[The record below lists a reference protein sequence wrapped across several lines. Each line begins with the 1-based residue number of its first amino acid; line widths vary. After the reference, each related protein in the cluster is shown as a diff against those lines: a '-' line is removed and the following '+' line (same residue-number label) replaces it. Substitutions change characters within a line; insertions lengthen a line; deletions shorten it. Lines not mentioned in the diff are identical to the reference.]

1 MELLKLKDVCSVNS
15 GISPPKDKKIFENG
29 TVPFYKTLDVGRIKT
44 GNISDS
50 ELKVSQEFA
59 DSKRVFEPGTI
70 LFPKSGASTLLNHRV
85 MIQKKGLVA
94 STLAAIVPI
103 KDLCLS
109 KYLFYYLLTIDTK
122 DFIPESFYPGM
133 KISEISEIPIP
144 VSSLQEQE
152 KIVERLDK
160 VFENIDKS
168 QEQILNLK
176 FLYSQMKDSFINKK
190 LSNEKTQVLSR
201 FSDIQYGY
209 TPDKNSKE
217 KIEVPILRITDMQN
231 NKVDWENVPNVKVS
245 QETFDKFYLKKGDIL
260 FARTGGT
267 LGKSYLFNEDKKA
280 IFASYL
286 IRVTN
291 TKSDFYAKFLKY
303 FFESTEYWKQVNQ
316 GTIGA
321 AQPFFNGKKLGNLK
335 IPYSNK
341 DEQKLIIKKLDKLTD
356 LIEKLNDLNMLKK
369 NKYSNFQKSILNKE
383 FSYE

>member
-1 MELLKLKDVCSVNS
+1 VKLEQLTSVLDFQGGS
-15 GISPPKDKKIFENG
+15 QPPKKDFESQPSKSNIRFLQIRDFKTDEKIVYIPISKKNRLCKKDDILIARYGASVGQILSGKEGAYNVALMKVIDKNEL
-29 TVPFYKTLDVGRIKT
+29 YKTRYLYYFFNSPNFQNNLLSR
-44 GNISDS
+44 S
-50 ELKVSQEFA
+50 ERSAQAGF
-59 DSKRVFEPGTI
+59 
-70 LFPKSGASTLLNHRV
+70 N
-85 MIQKKGLVA
+85 KG
-94 STLAAIVPI
+94 
-103 KDLCLS
+103 DL
-109 KYLFYYLLTIDTK
+109 
-122 DFIPESFYPGM
+122 
-133 KISEISEIPIP
+133 SEIKIP
-144 VSSLQEQE
+144 VPSLQEQE

-160 VFENIDKS
+160 VFKNIDKN

-176 FLYSQMKDSFINKK
+176 FLYSQIKDSFINKK
-190 LSNEKTQVLSR
+190 LSNKKTQVLSS

-217 KIEVPILRITDMQN
+217 KIQVPILRITDIQN

-291 TKSDFYAKFLKY
+291 IKSDFNPKFLKY

-335 IPYSNK
+335 IPCSNK

-356 LIEKLNDLNMLKK
+356 MIEKLNDLNMLKK

>member
-1 MELLKLKDVCSVNS
+1 MVVKPKSNQLLKKYVYYFLLSLN
-15 GISPPKDKKIFENG
+15 KKNIVTGSSIPQITRKSLE
-29 TVPFYKTLDVGRIKT
+29 TV
-44 GNISDS
+44 
-50 ELKVSQEFA
+50 
-59 DSKRVFEPGTI
+59 
-70 LFPKSGASTLLNHRV
+70 
-85 MIQKKGLVA
+85 
-94 STLAAIVPI
+94 
-103 KDLCLS
+103 
-109 KYLFYYLLTIDTK
+109 
-122 DFIPESFYPGM
+122 
-133 KISEISEIPIP
+133 EIPVP
-144 VSSLQEQE
+144 SLQEQE
-152 KIVERLDK
+152 KIVERLGK
-160 VFENIDKS
+160 VFENIDKN

-176 FLYSQMKDSFINKK
+176 FLYSQIKDSFINKK
-190 LSNEKTQVLSR
+190 LSNEKTEVLSS

-217 KIEVPILRITDMQN
+217 KIQVPILRITDIQN

-291 TKSDFYAKFLKY
+291 TKSDFNPKFLKY

-356 LIEKLNDLNMLKK
+356 LIEELNDLNMLKK